1 MRPVSD
7 FPGAAPS
14 SETGDPAPRS
24 SVYAAAMT
32 EKTDFTPEE
41 WELVREGPPSAGMAV
56 LMAEKGGTFRET
68 WALAKTY
75 AEARKEHGESA
86 LLDALVAEKPDVK
99 RYSSPEELDQVG
111 LGRLSEA
118 IALLG
123 QKATPEEVAG
133 YKRFVIAVAQHVAEA
148 HKEQGG
154 AVSDAERAAID
165 RVKAHLEP

>member
-1 MRPVSD
+1 MRRVSG
-7 FPGAAPS
+7 FPGGAPS
-14 SETGDPAPRS
+14 SETGDPARRP
-24 SVYAAAMT
+24 SVYAGAMT
-32 EKTDFTPEE
+32 EKADFTPEE

-99 RYSSPEELDQVG
+99 RYGSPQELDQVG
-111 LGRLSEA
+111 LERLGEA
-118 IALLG
+118 VALLE
-123 QKATPEEVAG
+123 QKATLEEVAG
-133 YKRFVIAVAQHVAEA
+133 YKRFVISVAERVAEA

-154 AVSDAERAAID
+154 AVSDAERAAIE
-165 RVKAHLEP
+165 RVKGRLEP